1 MTTRNLRRI
10 ARAGLAAGSV
20 ALLVA
25 FVMGGPAGEWLFAV
39 VVGLF
44 PVLLIAQAAAR
55 SGRSRSL
62 LWSLAALAVLLEL
75 GLLGILA
82 LSADSRSWVAGL
94 PASTWLM
101 IVALGLG
108 CLVVS
113 AAGYAAGFDRRSD

>member
-1 MTTRNLRRI
+1 MTSRNLSRI

-20 ALLVA
+20 SLLVA
-25 FVMGGPAGEWLFAV
+25 FVTGGPAGEWLFAA

-55 SGRSRSL
+55 SGRSRTP

-75 GLLGILA
+75 GLLGMLV
-82 LSADSRSWVAGL
+82 LRSDSQSWVSGL
-94 PASTWLM
+94 PVSTWLM